1 MFEHVK
7 LATINKL
14 IASTIILACTVLGIG
29 TLVIQKNISLI
40 DTTWKLY
47 QTDRSDKSRLESA
60 LRSAIGYGGMIHD
73 FKNFVLRNDLEY
85 METIHK
91 DIGFAEAII
100 KQYRLLQLTNEESK
114 ALNDIHNVLNAY
126 EQAHIEIDHLFNLGY
141 TITQLDEFIKI
152 DDSPAL
158 MGLKTLRKE
167 VRKSLPPDT
176 PLSKARVN
184 ADLRAAIGYGGM
196 IHNYKNYVL
205 RHDLKYKKT
214 AQINLKR
221 AYGAIEKFHSLE
233 LTHAEIMA
241 LEDIENTLNKYSDN
255 LESTAKLIN
264 MNISIKEIDRAILID
279 DSKALKALNL
289 IDKEIHDQISN
300 YNTQISKALTIV
312 KNTANIVT
320 SGLFVFLVIIFI
332 FGMWLVQ
339 SKVMSPLLRLT
350 DKIVRLSKN
359 DLSIELENEHSN
371 NELGNIA
378 RAVSVFK
385 NNIIERDQSG
395 IKLKDANNELNLQLN
410 NIIELKNQSEQQTIK
425 AIELAKG
432 LSDAR
437 KSAEI
442 SAAEAEEN
450 ELRVRSILN
459 AVQDAIITTNS
470 EGVIESINPATSKIF
485 GYQPTELIGA
495 NISMLIPSSHI
506 NLHDEYIL
514 NLFKRGEPSSISEP
528 IEQKA
533 QHKNGTQFC
542 IELSI
547 NTITLANKKKIIGVI
562 KDITE
567 RKKSEQELKKLAM
580 TDPLTMLANRN
591 QYNIKLS
598 EAAAVALRYQQPFAL
613 MLLDLDKFKPV
624 NDLYGHPMGDLLL
637 QHVAQVLLASCR
649 ETDTVARLGGDEF
662 AIILPSSQKT
672 LDTEAL
678 SKRIISEVSKPV
690 TIEEHTIQVGI
701 SIGISTFPDH
711 SDNIEQLQVQAD
723 DALYQAKKNGRNT
736 VCSFEQNK

>member
-73 FKNFVLRNDLEY
+73 FKNFVLRNDLKY
-85 METIHK
+85 IETIHK

-100 KQYRLLQLTNEESK
+100 KQYRLLELTNEESR
-114 ALNDIHNVLNAY
+114 ALNDIHNVLNSY
-126 EQAHIEIDHLFNLGY
+126 EELHMEIDHLFNLGY
-141 TITQLDEFIKI
+141 SITQLDEFVKI

-158 MGLKTLRKE
+158 IGLKTLRKE
-167 VRKSLPPDT
+167 VRKNLPPDT
-176 PLSKARVN
+176 PLSKARAI

-205 RHDLKYKKT
+205 RHDLTYKKT
-214 AQINLKR
+214 ALVYLKK
-221 AYGAIEKFHSLE
+221 AYNTIEKFGSLE
-233 LTHAEIMA
+233 LTYPEIKA
-241 LEDIENTLNKYSDN
+241 LKDIENTLIKYGEN
-255 LESTAKLIN
+255 LETTTQLIN
-264 MNISIKEIDRAILID
+264 INMAVGEIDKSIFID
-279 DSKALKALNL
+279 DSKALNALNL
-289 IDKEIHDQISN
+289 IDKKIHDQISD

-312 KNTANIVT
+312 KTTANIVT
-320 SGLFVFLVIIFI
+320 SGLFVLLVTILV

-339 SKVMSPLLRLT
+339 ARVMSPLLRLT
-350 DKIVRLSKN
+350 DKIVRLSNN
-359 DLSIELENEHSN
+359 DLSIKLENEQSN
-371 NELGNIA
+371 NELGDIA

-385 NNIIERDQSG
+385 NNIIERDQSA
-395 IKLKDANNELNLQLN
+395 IELKDANSELNIQLN
-410 NIIELKNQSEQQTIK
+410 NIIGLKKQSEQQTIK
-425 AIELAKG
+425 AIELAKR
-432 LSDAR
+432 LLDVR
-437 KSAEI
+437 QSAEK
-442 SAAEAEEN
+442 SAAEAEVN
-450 ELRVRSILN
+450 ELRVSSILN

-470 EGVIESINPATSKIF
+470 KGVIESINPAASRIF
-485 GYQPTELIGA
+485 GFQSTELIGA
-495 NISMLIPSSHI
+495 NISIIFPSSHI
-506 NLHDEYIL
+506 DLYDEYL
-514 NLFKRGEPSSISEP
+514 ENQSKEGTSSSISEP

-533 QHKNGTQFC
+533 QHKDGTQFC

-547 NTITLANKKKIIGVI
+547 NTITLTNKKKIIAVI

-580 TDPLTMLANRN
+580 TDPLTSLANRN

-613 MLLDLDKFKPV
+613 MLLDLDKFKPI
-624 NDLYGHPMGDLLL
+624 NDLYGHPVGDLLL

-662 AIILPSSQKT
+662 AIILPSSKQHFEP
-672 LDTEAL
+672 DAL
-678 SKRIISEVSKPV
+678 SQRIIKEVSKPI
-690 TIEEHTIQVGI
+690 TIEEHSIKIGI
-701 SIGISTFPDH
+701 SIGISTFPNH
-711 SDNIEQLQVQAD
+711 SNDIEELQVQAD
-723 DALYQAKKNGRNT
+723 KALYQAKKSGRNT
-736 VCSFEQNK
+736 ACSFK